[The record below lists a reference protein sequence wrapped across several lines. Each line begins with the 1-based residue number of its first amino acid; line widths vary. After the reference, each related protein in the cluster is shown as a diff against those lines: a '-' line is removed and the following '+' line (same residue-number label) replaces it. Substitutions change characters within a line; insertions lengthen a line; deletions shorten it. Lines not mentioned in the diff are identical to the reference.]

1 MTYADALTTYNTAY
15 ADYLAALKNGST
27 ELKLSAAGKRYTGG
41 TLIQPSNRYAG
52 SPNECIALCSASS
65 NKGYMSSCTG
75 ATYNSTQS
83 SCQLYTG
90 AGAIDISTDVSSYAI
105 TSEIQAKLTAYNNA
119 VIALSAANKLVEG
132 SGSDTNTNSTLTNDQ
147 FNAQTD
153 KLQQTYSY
161 LLQNRQNLLQNRQ
174 NIDEATAEY
183 NELSNKSDNISIGI
197 TTSSTQYIIWI
208 IFAILVIS
216 ASIVIFYAP
225 NVNILETY
233 PLMGLF
239 IALLILYFAYHYI
252 QINYNSF
259 PNLSSYNLNTLN
271 YYN

>member
-1 MTYADALTTYNTAY
+1 MTYASDLTTYNTAY

-27 ELKLSAAGKRYTGG
+27 ELKLSAAGNRYTGG

-52 SPNECIALCSASS
+52 TPNECIALCSASS

-90 AGAIDISTDVSSYAI
+90 AGFTAASTDLTSYAI

-132 SGSDTNTNSTLTNDQ
+132 SGSGTYNNSTLSKDQ

-161 LLQNRQNLLQNRQ
+161 LLQDRQ

>member
-1 MTYADALTTYNTAY
+1 MSPQSDYSTALTAY
-15 ADYLAALKNGST
+15 ANYLAALKNGST
-27 ELKLSAAGKRYTGG
+27 ELKLSAAGTQYTGG

-52 SPNECIALCSASS
+52 SPNECIALCSAIS

-90 AGAIDISTDVSSYAI
+90 AGSIGSSTDVSSYAI

-119 VIALSAANKLVEG
+119 VIALSAANKALELEFSTGKKAG
-132 SGSDTNTNSTLTNDQ
+132 SILSEAD

-161 LLQNRQNLLQNRQ
+161 LLQNRQN
-174 NIDEATAEY
+174 IDEAIAEY
-183 NELSNKSDNISIGI
+183 NELSNKSGNTSIGI
-197 TTSSTQYIIWI
+197 TTSSTQYIIWM

-216 ASIVIFYAP
+216 ASIVVFYAP

>member
-1 MTYADALTTYNTAY
+1 MTLQSNYTDALIAYKAAY
-15 ADYLAALKNGST
+15 ANYLAALKNGST
-27 ELKLSAAGKRYTGG
+27 ELKLSAAGTRYTGG

-90 AGAIDISTDVSSYAI
+90 AGSIGSSTDVSSYAI
-105 TSEIQAKLTAYNNA
+105 TSEIQANLTAYNNA
-119 VIALSAANKLVEG
+119 VIALSAANKALEG
-132 SGSDTNTNSTLTNDQ
+132 SGSTAKQGSILSEAD

-161 LLQNRQNLLQNRQ
+161 LLQNRQN
-174 NIDEATAEY
+174 IDEAIAEY
-183 NELSNKSDNISIGI
+183 NELSNKSGNTSIGI
-197 TTSSTQYIIWI
+197 TTSSTQYIIWM

-216 ASIVIFYAP
+216 VSITIFYAP